1 LREWGRIGC
10 IGFGGPPTH
19 IKLLRELCV
28 ERRHWLDAQEF
39 EDAIAACNL
48 LPGPA
53 STQLAIFCAWRLRG
67 RLGALLG
74 GAAFIIP
81 GLIVIL
87 ALAALFLETSP
98 PLWVL
103 GAGAGAGAAVPA
115 VAIHAGAGLTGAS
128 WQRRRNTARWLLYL
142 LAGTASAATLGPWL
156 VLVLLGCGLIEFTV
170 QLTARRGSTQLP
182 GIAVA
187 PVLAAGALGS
197 GVLLSVAWV
206 AFKVGALSYG
216 GGFVII
222 PLMQSDAVSHYHWM
236 TGAQFLNAVALGQIT
251 PGPVVQTVA
260 VVGYAAA
267 GLIGGILASVIA
279 FSPSFAFILLGAP
292 RFDQIRGNPNARA
305 FLDGAGPAAIG
316 AIFGSAIP
324 LTRSLT
330 HHWQYAVLAAALIL
344 LLTLRR
350 GVVLTLLAAAAAGV
364 IIALT
369 SGQVHLPRPDFQ
381 AREQPVRARCTAWV
395 AASSPTP
402 PGGSG
407 WRSLRQS
414 MKYLPYALIIR
425 QRPHGTDL
433 SALLHRGEHIDRAH
447 RQLTRLIEDMLAAAT
462 ASGEVRGDVAPA
474 ELAAYCRH
482 ALTAAGT
489 LPSDAAVSRLVT
501 AILAGL
507 RPPH

>member
-1 LREWGRIGC
+1 MSPAAPGGEGPPPPPGATGGRPRSVSARTRRRGSQRGTATPGAAEIPSDAGRVSLATILREWGRIGC

-19 IKLLRELCV
+19 IRLLRDLCV
-28 ERRHWLDAQEF
+28 ERRKWLDAQEF
-39 EDAIAACNL
+39 EDAIAVCNL

-67 RLGALLG
+67 RPGALVG
-74 GAAFIIP
+74 GAAFIVP

-87 ALAALFLETSP
+87 ALAALFLSAAP

-128 WQRRRNTARWLLYL
+128 WQRRRQTARWLLYL
-142 LAGTASAATLGPWL
+142 LAGAASAATLGPWL
-156 VLVLLGCGLIEFTV
+156 VLVLLGCGLTELTV
-170 QLTARRGSTQLP
+170 QLAAGRRDGARLQGMA
-182 GIAVA
+182 AV

-197 GVLLSVAWV
+197 GVLLAVAWV

-267 GLIGGILASVIA
+267 GLVGGILASLVA
-279 FSPSFAFILLGAP
+279 FSPSFAFILFGAH
-292 RFDQIRGNPNARA
+292 RFDQIRGDHRARA

-316 AIFGSAIP
+316 AIYGSAIP
-324 LTRSLT
+324 LTRALS
-330 HHWQYAVLAAALIL
+330 HSWQYAVLAGALIL
-344 LLTLRR
+344 LLLLRR
-350 GVVLTLLAAAAAGV
+350 GVVLTLLCAGAAGV

-369 SGQVHLPRPDFQ
+369 VG
-381 AREQPVRARCTAWV
+381 
-395 AASSPTP
+395 
-402 PGGSG
+402 
-407 WRSLRQS
+407 
-414 MKYLPYALIIR
+414 
-425 QRPHGTDL
+425 
-433 SALLHRGEHIDRAH
+433 SALH
-447 RQLTRLIEDMLAAAT
+447 
-462 ASGEVRGDVAPA
+462 
-474 ELAAYCRH
+474 
-482 ALTAAGT
+482 
-489 LPSDAAVSRLVT
+489 
-501 AILAGL
+501 
-507 RPPH
+507 